1 MSVQPAARRR
11 RLEPDQRK
19 AQILAVARR
28 MFGAGTYASVSTTD
42 IANEAGVARG
52 LINHYFGGKRGLY
65 LEVVRQMMV
74 VPAPA
79 TENLPMTTV
88 EERLAIGVDR
98 LLDVVE
104 RNRQMWL
111 TAIGPEAIG
120 RDADVER
127 ILAEGDEIAADRVLE
142 AAMMTDIVEG
152 REQLRA
158 MIRSYGS
165 MVRAATREWLVR
177 GTLSRQDLR
186 VMLTGSILH
195 LLEVT
200 FPAAL
205 RARRAA
211 STDGEPS

>member
-1 MSVQPAARRR
+1 MQPAARRR

>member
-1 MSVQPAARRR
+1 MSAQPTVRRR

-79 TENLPMTTV
+79 TEDLPRTTV
-88 EERLAIGVDR
+88 EHRLAIGVDR

-104 RNRQMWL
+104 RNQQMWL

-120 RDADVER
+120 RDADVEQ
-127 ILAEGDEIAADRVLE
+127 ILAEGDEIAADRLLE
-142 AAMMTDIVEG
+142 VAMMTDIVEG
-152 REQLRA
+152 RELLRA
-158 MIRSYGS
+158 MIRCYGS
-165 MVRAATREWLVR
+165 MLRAATREWLVR
-177 GTLSRQDLR
+177 GTLSRADLR
-186 VMLTGSILH
+186 VMLIDSILH
-195 LLEVT
+195 LLEAT
-200 FPAAL
+200 FPAVL
-205 RARRAA
+205 RAGTAECA
-211 STDGEPS
+211 TGEPS